1 MTNNLSVTI
10 TSVGLETE
18 QVVIENTSAVSVQM
32 SGYRLLSVRG
42 NQFYT
47 FPNYLLEAGKSVT
60 VYSGKGSGDLKWT
73 GSYMWNN
80 DGDPAELYDP
90 YGNLV
95 SSFSK

>member
-10 TSVGLETE
+10 TGVGLETE

-60 VYSGKGSGDLKWT
+60 VYSGTMMVTLPNCMIQMRIWSVVFL
-73 GSYMWNN
+73 NN
-80 DGDPAELYDP
+80 QTPSEYI
-90 YGNLV
+90 
-95 SSFSK
+95 F